1 MPNFQTRE
9 ELSSRL
15 STLLGDR
22 QDDEAL
28 NFIADALNTFDS
40 RSSSGITQEEHTRIL
55 QEQDDAWRK
64 KYKEAF
70 LTGKHDPSFDNTTM
84 SNRTTSRTDP
94 TEKLPGGNENN
105 PASFDELFSSKE

>member
-40 RSSSGITQEEHTRIL
+40 HSASGMTEEEHKRIL

-70 LTGKHDPSFDNTTM
+70 LTGKHDPSFDNSTM
-84 SNRTTSRTDP
+84 PNRNTSRTDP
-94 TEKLPGGNENN
+94 IDSLPGGNPNN
-105 PASFDELFSSKE
+105 PGSYDELFAQKE